1 MRDMLAPHT
10 CPPRVPH
17 TLCTAAFFLGM
28 VYCVIN
34 PIICPTLLVYYI
46 LSMLTEKYLCMY
58 TYKPV
63 YESGGSNWSAV
74 SA

>member
-1 MRDMLAPHT
+1 
-10 CPPRVPH
+10 
-17 TLCTAAFFLGM
+17 M

-74 SA
+74 SALNLGAHESGSRIEGSHDHIVFTIVS